1 MLASFSR
8 WAKAPVAL
16 AAAGALAVVP
26 PAAAGGVRHCE
37 WWLRALHVTTAWAT
51 AKGGGVT
58 VAVLDTGVDPA
69 APDLAG
75 SVTTGADFTR
85 SGRGSAGGFWG
96 VHGTAVASLIAGH
109 GHGPGGADG
118 IVGIAPRAKILPVR
132 VVLERTDPLEHNHA
146 LASHQP
152 AAIASGIRYAVRR
165 GARVIALPLDPGQPT
180 VMHAA
185 APAAAGGSAAEK
197 AAVAYA
203 AARGV
208 VLVAP
213 AGDTGNRADRVNYPA
228 AYPGVISVGAVG
240 RTFAPSPFTSRRPY
254 VTLTAPGQALV
265 AATPGGGYT
274 TFSSTS
280 AASAIVAGIAALIK
294 SRYPPLTAAQVKDAL
309 IHTTVVHR
317 RGGRLTGAGF
327 GTVAAAAA
335 LKLAARMAAAGA
347 ARTPPPTHPSPTAAA
362 QPTIAPSGHP
372 VATAPHSTAI
382 LTLVILLIVLLG
394 ASLIAIARM
403 PAAPAG
409 APEQSPGEDAEV
421 PPPSAPLPPR
431 TWQAGPATSQP
442 SDTDAAY
449 RRATRPPAGAA
460 ASPPATGDMP
470 PAEQMGG
477 QTMPFSQTP
486 LEPTIRP
493 PTAPGGPPWGPAPKP
508 EDPPPPWAQPPN

>member
-1 MLASFSR
+1 MLVSFSR
-8 WAKAPVAL
+8 WVKAPVAL
-16 AAAGALAVVP
+16 AAAGVMVAVP

-75 SVTTGADFTR
+75 SVTTGADFSR
-85 SGRGSAGGFWG
+85 SGRASAGVFWG

-109 GHGPGGADG
+109 GHGPDGTDG
-118 IVGIAPRAKILPVR
+118 IAGIAPQAKILSVR
-132 VVLERTDPLEHNHA
+132 VVLERTDPLEDNHA

-152 AAIASGIRYAVRR
+152 AAIASGIRYAVRH

-185 APAAAGGSAAEK
+185 APAAAGGSGAEK

-203 AARGV
+203 ASRGV

-240 RTFAPSPFTSRRPY
+240 RTFAQSLFTSHRPY
-254 VTLTAPGQALV
+254 VTLTAPGQAIV
-265 AATPGGGYT
+265 AAIPGAGYT

-294 SRYPPLTAAQVKDAL
+294 SRYPSLTAAQLKDAL
-309 IHTTVVHR
+309 IHTTVFHR

-335 LKLAARMAAAGA
+335 LKRAANVAAAGA
-347 ARTPPPTHPSPTAAA
+347 ARTPPPTHPSPTPAA
-362 QPTIAPSGHP
+362 QPTIAPTGHP
-372 VATAPHSTAI
+372 IRTAVQSTAI

-394 ASLIAIARM
+394 ASLIAIGRM

-409 APEQSPGEDAEV
+409 TPEQSPGEDAEA
-421 PPPSAPLPPR
+421 PPPSAPWPP
-431 TWQAGPATSQP
+431 TPWQADPATSQP
-442 SDTDAAY
+442 SHSEAAY
-449 RRATRPPAGAA
+449 RRTTRPPAGAA
-460 ASPPATGDMP
+460 ASPPAPGDTT
-470 PAEQMGG
+470 PAEQMRG
-477 QTMPFSQTP
+477 QTTPFSQTP
-486 LEPTIRP
+486 LEQTIRP
-493 PTAPGGPPWGPAPKP
+493 PKAPGGPPWGPAPKP
-508 EDPPPPWAQPPN
+508 EGPPPPWAQPPN